1 MLPRGGPVWA
11 CQWWGPEWAE
21 EACSFSLGV
30 SEIAKRITV
39 LEKRE
44 RENLVRATY
53 MKGFYISKPH
63 LLTIFRS
70 LA

>member
-1 MLPRGGPVWA
+1 MWA
-11 CQWWGPEWAE
+11 CQWWGPEWVE
-21 EACSFSLGV
+21 EACSFPLGV

-44 RENLVRATY
+44 RRENLVRATY

-70 LA
+70 LV

>member
-1 MLPRGGPVWA
+1 MWA

-44 RENLVRATY
+44 RERETEPSKSY
-53 MKGFYISKPH
+53 IHEGFLHKQAPPLNY
-63 LLTIFRS
+63 F
-70 LA
+70 